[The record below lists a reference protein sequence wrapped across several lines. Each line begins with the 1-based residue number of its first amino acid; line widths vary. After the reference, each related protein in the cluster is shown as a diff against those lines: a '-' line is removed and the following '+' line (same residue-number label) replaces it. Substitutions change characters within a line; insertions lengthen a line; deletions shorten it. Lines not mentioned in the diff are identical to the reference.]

1 MSVRVIF
8 FGEKRLPPFLTARC
22 LRVTGVGGS
31 SGEKGSLLSVGLREV
46 VCSLT
51 RQRAQILC
59 FGKNVSP
66 LGCCLE
72 GLFSSLY
79 LLRWG
84 RMMDAEGSDR
94 KMSPPLSGFHLSI
107 LPRVSLIRVFRKL
120 RFLGAWCTF
129 SFV

>member
-1 MSVRVIF
+1 MSPRYVRCWLYPSGSELLPSKVTSVRVIF
-8 FGEKRLPPFLTARC
+8 FREKRLPPFLTARC

-31 SGEKGSLLSVGLREV
+31 SGEKGSLLSIGLREV

-59 FGKNVSP
+59 FGKNISP
-66 LGCCLE
+66 LGCCFE

-84 RMMDAEGSDR
+84 QMMDAEGLDR
-94 KMSPPLSGFHLSI
+94 KTSPPFLASI
-107 LPRVSLIRVFRKL
+107 L
-120 RFLGAWCTF
+120 
-129 SFV
+129 

>member
-1 MSVRVIF
+1 MSP
-8 FGEKRLPPFLTARC
+8 PPFLTACC

-31 SGEKGSLLSVGLREV
+31 SGEKGSLLSIGLREV

-59 FGKNVSP
+59 FGKNVFP
-66 LGCCLE
+66 FGCCLQ
-72 GLFSSLY
+72 GLFSSLN

-94 KMSPPLSGFHLSI
+94 KTSPPFLASI
-107 LPRVSLIRVFRKL
+107 FRFFRKF
-120 RFLGAWCTF
+120 RFLGAWSAF

>member
-1 MSVRVIF
+1 MERNVS
-8 FGEKRLPPFLTARC
+8 PFLTARC

-59 FGKNVSP
+59 FGKNVSS

-79 LLRWG
+79 FLRWG
-84 RMMDAEGSDR
+84 RLMDAEGSDR
-94 KMSPPLSGFHLSI
+94 KTSPPFLASI
-107 LPRVSLIRVFRKL
+107 F
-120 RFLGAWCTF
+120 
-129 SFV
+129 